1 MNSIPPSLPS
11 EDSGPSVVNH
21 GLPYRILVVDDH
33 PLVRAGLVSVLAAS
47 GVFTV
52 VGQAGSGPE
61 AIETCRTL
69 DPEIVLLDIRMPG
82 GSGLGACRWIKAH
95 QRRVKVVFLTS
106 YADDECLVDAISAGA
121 DGYVLKSIEGSDLVG
136 SLLKVAQGGSFVDP
150 AVTQRLFARVSG
162 VREGAGGAGLG
173 GIVGLGGGA
182 LGEFSVVE
190 VQILDLV
197 ARGKLNKE
205 IAAELG
211 VADKSLRNR
220 LTKLFARLG
229 ASNRTQAADL
239 WRRKKQEEWK
249 LPPPGAGGEGLRE
262 RGA

>member
-1 MNSIPPSLPS
+1 VGG
-11 EDSGPSVVNH
+11 E
-21 GLPYRILVVDDH
+21 LPYRLLVVDDH

-47 GVFTV
+47 GFFTV

-61 AIETCRTL
+61 AIESCRIL

-82 GSGLGACRWIKAH
+82 GSGLGACRWIKSH
-95 QRRVKVVFLTS
+95 QRRAKVVFLTS
-106 YADDECLVDAISAGA
+106 YADDECLLDAISAGA

-150 AVTQRLFARVSG
+150 AVTQRLFEKVSG
-162 VREGAGGAGLG
+162 AREGTGGAGLG
-173 GIVGLGGGA
+173 GLVGLGGSA
-182 LGEFSVVE
+182 LGEFSMVE

-220 LTKLFARLG
+220 LTKLFAKLG

-239 WRRKKQEEWK
+239 WRRKKHEEWK
-249 LPPPGAGGEGLRE
+249 LPPPAAGGEGLRD
-262 RGA
+262 RGR